1 MSSKPGH
8 PKQLLRDLVPTP
20 GVGPPTLPL
29 YRVDVTVFALL
40 QIEPPGGLTE
50 ALSQSP
56 LMALVVL
63 FGAGVLT
70 SLTPCVY
77 PMIPITSAVIAGT
90 ARENQSKRRT
100 LALTLTYAVGLATLY
115 ATLGA
120 IAGVSGQLFGT
131 VSASPW
137 TRLAIGNLLVV
148 FALAMLDVLPVPV
161 PRRLMD
167 FASKSEGGSYG
178 AVFGMG
184 AMSGVVAAPC
194 GAPAFAVVL
203 TWVAAT
209 EAGLMGFVYLFVFS
223 LGMTTLLI
231 AVGLFSGT
239 LALLPRSGAW
249 MVWVK
254 RAAAVLMLGMAEY
267 YFVIA
272 GYNL

>member
-1 MSSKPGH
+1 MI
-8 PKQLLRDLVPTP
+8 PT
-20 GVGPPTLPL
+20 
-29 YRVDVTVFALL
+29 LL
-40 QIEPPGGLTE
+40 QIEPAGGLTE
-50 ALSQSP
+50 ALSSSP
-56 LMALVVL
+56 LVALAAM

-90 ARENQSKRRT
+90 TREDQPKSRT
-100 LALTLTYAVGLATLY
+100 IGLTLTYAVGLATLY

-120 IAGVSGQLFGT
+120 IAGLTGQLFGT

-137 TRLAIGNLLVV
+137 ALFAIGNMLLL

-161 PRRLMD
+161 PRKLLER
-167 FASKSEGGSYG
+167 ASTTDGGSYG
-178 AVFGMG
+178 AVFLMG

-209 EAGLMGFVYLFVFS
+209 QAGLMGFVYLFVFS
-223 LGMTTLLI
+223 LGMTSLLI
-231 AVGLFSGT
+231 VVGLFSGSLT
-239 LALLPRSGAW
+239 LLPRSGTW

-254 RAAAVLMLGMAEY
+254 RIAAAIMIGMAEY
-267 YFVIA
+267 YFMTA

>member
-1 MSSKPGH
+1 M
-8 PKQLLRDLVPTP
+8 
-20 GVGPPTLPL
+20 TLS
-29 YRVDVTVFALL
+29 LL
-40 QIEPPGGLTE
+40 QIEPAGGLTE
-50 ALSQSP
+50 ALSSSP
-56 LMALVVL
+56 LIALAAM

-90 ARENQSKRRT
+90 AREDQSKART
-100 LALTLTYAVGLATLY
+100 ISLTLTYAVGLALVY

-120 IAGVSGQLFGT
+120 IAGISGQLFGT

-137 TRLAIGNLLVV
+137 ALFAIGNMLLL
-148 FALAMLDVLPVPV
+148 FALTMLDVLPVPI
-161 PRRLMD
+161 PRKLLER
-167 FASKSEGGSYG
+167 ASTTEGGSYG
-178 AVFGMG
+178 AVLLMG

-209 EAGLMGFVYLFVFS
+209 QAGLMGFVYLFVFS
-223 LGMTTLLI
+223 LGMTSLLI
-231 AVGLFSGT
+231 VVGLFSGT
-239 LALLPRSGAW
+239 LALLPRSGRW

-254 RAAAVLMLGMAEY
+254 RGAAVIMLAMAEY
-267 YFVIA
+267 YFMTA

>member
-1 MSSKPGH
+1 MI
-8 PKQLLRDLVPTP
+8 PT
-20 GVGPPTLPL
+20 
-29 YRVDVTVFALL
+29 LL
-40 QIEPPGGLTE
+40 QIEPAGGLSE
-50 ALSQSP
+50 ALSSSP
-56 LMALVVL
+56 LLALAAM

-90 ARENQSKRRT
+90 TREGQPKSRT
-100 LALTLTYAVGLATLY
+100 VGLTLTYAVGLAMLY

-120 IAGVSGQLFGT
+120 IAGLTGQLFGT

-137 TRLAIGNLLVV
+137 ALFAIGNLLLL

-161 PRRLMD
+161 PRKLLER
-167 FASKSEGGSYG
+167 ASATDGGSYG
-178 AVFGMG
+178 AVFFMG

-209 EAGLMGFVYLFVFS
+209 KAGLMGFVYLFVFS
-223 LGMTTLLI
+223 LGMTSLLI
-231 AVGLFSGT
+231 VVGLFSGT
-239 LALLPRSGAW
+239 LTLLPRSGAW

-254 RAAAVLMLGMAEY
+254 RIAAVIMIGMAEY
-267 YFVIA
+267 YFMTA

>member
-1 MSSKPGH
+1 MP
-8 PKQLLRDLVPTP
+8 VIT
-20 GVGPPTLPL
+20 
-29 YRVDVTVFALL
+29 FALL
-40 QIEPPGGLTE
+40 QIEPAGGLTE
-50 ALSQSP
+50 ALSGSP
-56 LMALVVL
+56 VLALAVM

-90 ARENQSKRRT
+90 AKEDQPKSRT
-100 LALTLTYAVGLATLY
+100 IGLTLTYAVGLAMLY

-120 IAGVSGQLFGT
+120 IAGLSGQIFGT

-137 TRLAIGNLLVV
+137 AKLAIGNLLVI
-148 FALAMLDVLPVPV
+148 FALAMFDVIPVPV
-161 PRRLMD
+161 PRKLLER
-167 FASKSEGGSYG
+167 AAQTEGGSYG
-178 AVFGMG
+178 AVFVMG

-209 EAGLMGFVYLFVFS
+209 GAGLMGFVYLFVFS
-223 LGMTTLLI
+223 LGMTSLLV

-239 LALLPRSGAW
+239 LAILPNSGVW

-254 RAAAVLMLGMAEY
+254 RVAGVIMIGVAEY
-267 YFVIA
+267 YFVTA